1 MARQATWTSGRGSAA
16 HGQKGQDQ
24 GQGQGLSQAKSSIP
38 TTRIGYLGVGQ
49 KPLLTLAY
57 CCGCAVTATLSRSTF
72 TGLRCKECGH
82 PYGAGAKHVCEDVC
96 FGPLEVVYD
105 YDVIKSRVTRA
116 TIEAGPVS
124 IWRYREFLPIEGDPI
139 DVGTGFT
146 PLLKAN
152 RLAKRLGLKN
162 LYIKNDGVNMPTL
175 SFKDRVVS
183 VALTRARELGF
194 TTVSC
199 ASTGNLANSTAAI
212 AAHAGLDCCVFIPSD
227 LELGKVLGTLI
238 YNPTLMAVKGNYDQV
253 NRLCS
258 EVANTYGWG
267 FVNINLRPY
276 YSEGSKTLGYE
287 VIEQLGW
294 QLPDHIVAPL
304 ASGSLFTKIR
314 KGFDEFIKVG
324 LVDEKPVRFSGAQ
337 AEGCSPIA
345 QAFAEGRDFITPV
358 KPNTI
363 AKSIAIGNPADGP
376 YAIDIANRTG
386 GTIAAVSDAEIVA
399 GIQLLA
405 ETEGVFTETAG
416 GTTIAVL
423 KKLVEQGKIDPSE
436 TTVAYITGNGLK
448 TLEAVSDAVG
458 EPLTIEPQLASFNA
472 AWERA
477 QASHRSSVDH

>member
-1 MARQATWTSGRGSAA
+1 MTQ
-16 HGQKGQDQ
+16 
-24 GQGQGLSQAKSSIP
+24 SIE
-38 TTRIGYLGVGQ
+38 R
-49 KPLLTLAY
+49 
-57 CCGCAVTATLSRSTF
+57 VTATTPTF
-72 TGLRCKECGH
+72 SALKCRECGTT
-82 PYGAGAKHVCEDVC
+82 YDLGAKHVCEDVC
-96 FGPLEVVYD
+96 FGPLEVAYD
-105 YDVIKSRVTRA
+105 YDAIRQRVTRSS
-116 TIEAGPVS
+116 IQAGPLS
-124 IWRYREFLPIEGDPI
+124 IWRYKDFLPVVGDNPI
-139 DVGTGFT
+139 DVGTGMT
-146 PLLKAN
+146 PLVRAN
-152 RLAKRLGLKN
+152 RLARRLGLKE
-162 LYIKNDGVNMPTL
+162 LYIKNDAVNMPTL

-227 LELGKVLGTLI
+227 LEAGKVLGTLI
-238 YNPTLMAVKGNYDQV
+238 YNPTVMAVNGNYDQV

-258 EVANTYGWG
+258 EVANTHDGWG

-276 YSEGSKTLGYE
+276 YSEGSKTLAYE
-287 VIEQLGW
+287 VAEQLGW
-294 QLPDHIVAPL
+294 RLPDHIVAPL
-304 ASGSLFTKIR
+304 ASGSLFTKIY
-314 KGFDEFIKVG
+314 KGFQEFVTVG

-376 YAIDIANRTG
+376 YAIDIANKTNG
-386 GTIAAVSDAEIVA
+386 SIAAVSDPEIIE
-399 GIQLLA
+399 GIKLLA

-423 KKLVEQGKIDPSE
+423 KKLVEQGKINPDE

-448 TLEAVSDAVG
+448 TTEAIASSIG
-458 EPLTIEPQLASFNA
+458 EPYLIEAQLDSFKA
-472 AWERA
+472 AWAKA
-477 QASHRSSVDH
+477 QASHQR

>member
-1 MARQATWTSGRGSAA
+1 V
-16 HGQKGQDQ
+16 
-24 GQGQGLSQAKSSIP
+24 SIP
-38 TTRIGYLGVGQ
+38 DFHDRLFTRRLPSAVS
-49 KPLLTLAY
+49 LLPVLEKLL
-57 CCGCAVTATLSRSTF
+57 TATLACSPTTGPTF

-82 PYGAGAKHVCEDVC
+82 PYEAGARHVCEDVC

-105 YDVIKSRVTRA
+105 YEAIRARVSRA
-116 TIEAGPVS
+116 TIEAGPAS
-124 IWRYREFLPIEGDPI
+124 IWRYRDFLPIQGDPI

-152 RLAKRLGLKN
+152 NLARRLGLKN
-162 LYIKNDGVNMPTL
+162 LFIKNDGVNMPTL

-212 AAHAGLDCCVFIPSD
+212 AAHAGLECCVFIPSD

-258 EVANTYGWG
+258 EVANTFGWG

-324 LVDEKPVRFSGAQ
+324 LVDDKAVRFSGAQ

-345 QAFAEGRDFITPV
+345 QAFAAGRDFITPV

-386 GTIAAVSDAEIVA
+386 GSIAAVGDGDIVE
-399 GIQLLA
+399 GIKLLA

-423 KKLVEQGKIDPSE
+423 KKLVEAGKIDSNE

-448 TLEAVSDAVG
+448 TTEAVADAIG
-458 EPLTIEPQLASFNA
+458 APYTIEAQLDSFKA
-472 AWERA
+472 AWQQVQA
-477 QASHRSSVDH
+477 QH

>member
-1 MARQATWTSGRGSAA
+1 M
-16 HGQKGQDQ
+16 
-24 GQGQGLSQAKSSIP
+24 
-38 TTRIGYLGVGQ
+38 
-49 KPLLTLAY
+49 
-57 CCGCAVTATLSRSTF
+57 TATLTSQTF
-72 TGLRCKECGH
+72 AGLRCKECGH
-82 PYGAGAKHVCEDVC
+82 AYAPEARHVCEDVC

-105 YDVIKSRVTRA
+105 YDAIRARVSRA
-116 TIEAGPVS
+116 SIEAGPAS
-124 IWRYREFLPIEGDPI
+124 IWRYRDFLPIEGEPI

-146 PLLKAN
+146 PLLRAN
-152 RLAKRLGLKN
+152 RLARRLGLKE

-194 TTVSC
+194 STVSC

-212 AAHAGLDCCVFIPSD
+212 AAHAGMECCVFIPAD
-227 LELGKVLGTLI
+227 LVAGKIPGTLV
-238 YNPTLMAVKGNYDQV
+238 YNPTLMAVRGNYDQV

-287 VIEQLGW
+287 VVEQLGW
-294 QLPDHIVAPL
+294 RLPDHIVAPL

-314 KGFDEFIKVG
+314 KGFDEFMKVG
-324 LVDEKPVRFSGAQ
+324 LVEEKPVRFSGAQ

-376 YAIDIANRTG
+376 YALDIARRTG
-386 GTIAAVSDAEIVA
+386 GSIAAVNDEEIIE

-448 TLEAVSDAVG
+448 TTEAVASAVG
-458 EPLTIEPQLASFNA
+458 EPLTIDPQLADFNA

-477 QASHRSSVDH
+477 QSLQRATWDTVGV